1 MQVRS
6 RYKWLFL
13 LGFITLLMI
22 ALAYLVSEK
31 MIQQLDKEGMPIG
44 AMIHPASLDEINI
57 WDEKSLDLIKQNT
70 LKIIQL

>member
-31 MIQQLDKEGMPIG
+31 MIQQLDDEGVPIG
-44 AMIHPASLDEINI
+44 AMIYPASLEEIKVR
-57 WDEKSLDLIKQNT
+57 DKPCLDSIKQIT
-70 LKIIQL
+70 LKII